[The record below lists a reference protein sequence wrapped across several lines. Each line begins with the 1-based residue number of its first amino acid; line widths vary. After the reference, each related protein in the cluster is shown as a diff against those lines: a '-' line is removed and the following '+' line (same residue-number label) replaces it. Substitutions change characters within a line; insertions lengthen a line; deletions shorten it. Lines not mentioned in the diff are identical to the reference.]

1 MNAIV
6 PSVFG
11 NFFFKGLDH
20 FFRQLEK
27 ASSRDYDHLI
37 YFCFAKD
44 TQHAT
49 WPILEGNKRDYPKGA
64 SVNCVLIVM
73 HLSCIRLSSG

>member
-11 NFFFKGLDH
+11 NFSFKGLDH
-20 FFRQLEK
+20 FLGNLRK
-27 ASSRDYDHLI
+27 RHRGTMIILI
-37 YFCFAKD
+37 CFVLPKTLNMQA
-44 TQHAT
+44 
-49 WPILEGNKRDYPKGA
+49 WPIFEGNKRDYPKGA
-64 SVNCVLIVM
+64 SVNCVLMVM